1 MDKMEVMDKVGVY
14 IYGIINSNSASD
26 HFTPKDSY
34 KKESVYTIPYQDVSA
49 AVSNSEII
57 EHAYSSKDTLARLL
71 VWHQK
76 VIEKIMSLGH
86 TIIPIKLGTFAI
98 DEAEVKDTLI
108 KGYTLIKNVMENI
121 RDKIETDV
129 VATWA
134 DFNSTLKEIGEEKEI
149 KKFKEKILANTK
161 RITVDDQ
168 MKAGVMA
175 KKALDKK
182 REKYALKIQTFLKN
196 YCAAFKVHELM
207 DDRMV
212 INAAF
217 LIRKDK
223 QKNFDR
229 KVEEINTKFAEK
241 LNFRCVGPL
250 PPYSFYTLEIKK
262 MQFEEIDWA
271 RKKLR
276 LLDDFV
282 TKEEVKKSYKT
293 LAFLF
298 HPDRNP
304 DTNGIEKEFD
314 EVTKAYRILSD
325 YSEACRQTGSVES
338 LSFNEKEFEK
348 NAILVRL
355 KD

>member
-149 KKFKEKILANTK
+149 KKFKEKILDNTG
-161 RITVDDQ
+161 ITVDDQ

-217 LIRKDK
+217 LINKREQKD
-223 QKNFDR
+223 FDR
-229 KVEEINTKFAEK
+229 KVEEINNKFAEK

-271 RKKLR
+271 KKKLR
-276 LLDDFV
+276 LLDDFA
-282 TKEEVKKSYKT
+282 TKNEIKKAYKT
-293 LAFLF
+293 LAFSL

-304 DTNGIEKEFD
+304 NTPGIEKEFD
-314 EVTKAYRILSD
+314 EVTKAYRILAD
-325 YSEACRQTGSVES
+325 YCGACKQAGSVDS
-338 LSFNEKEFEK
+338 LSFNEEEFEK
-348 NAILVRL
+348 NTILVKV